1 MVQAPA
7 TPRVDFYV
15 LDTAEE
21 RALLL
26 MACRLVEKAYLAEQ
40 TVYVHC
46 DDAAAAAALDDLLW
60 TYSDRSFVPHA
71 LAGVDGSAPVRIGS
85 AEPVAAQVLVQLAC
99 VAPAFYASY
108 ERIADFVDADPKR
121 RDDGRRR
128 FAWYRDQGVRPET
141 HKVGADAGG

>member
-1 MVQAPA
+1 MGQAPA

-15 LDTAEE
+15 LETADE

-26 MACRLVEKAYLAEQ
+26 TVCRLVEKAYLAEQ
-40 TVYVHC
+40 TVYVHT
-46 DDAAAAAALDDLLW
+46 DSAQAATALDDLLW

-71 LAGVDGSAPVRIGS
+71 LAGADGSAPVRIGC
-85 AEPVAAQVLVQLAC
+85 AEPLAAQVLVQLGSS
-99 VAPAFYASY
+99 APAFYASY
-108 ERIADFVDADPKR
+108 ERIADFVDADPQR

-141 HKVGADAGG
+141 HKVGADPGR